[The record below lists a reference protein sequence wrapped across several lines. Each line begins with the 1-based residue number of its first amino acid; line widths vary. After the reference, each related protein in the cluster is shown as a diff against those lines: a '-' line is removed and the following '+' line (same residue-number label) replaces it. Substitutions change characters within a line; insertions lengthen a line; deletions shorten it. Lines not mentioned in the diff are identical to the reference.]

1 MRDHDTCISELNTQ
15 DILLDLSLAYACYK
29 ACFIPSTGLPTGKT
43 GSQGRSTWA
52 AFWLILL
59 GVVMIAGGA
68 FLVYK
73 YRIRVSSAAFFHF
86 GVVIGCIKLEF
97 CIRVC

>member
-1 MRDHDTCISELNTQ
+1 MFVIRLV
-15 DILLDLSLAYACYK
+15 
-29 ACFIPSTGLPTGKT
+29 FMPSTGLPTGKT

-73 YRIRVSSAAFFHF
+73 YRIRVSSSAFSHF
-86 GVVIGCIKLEF
+86 GGVIGCLMLNF
-97 CIRVC
+97 CSIRAC